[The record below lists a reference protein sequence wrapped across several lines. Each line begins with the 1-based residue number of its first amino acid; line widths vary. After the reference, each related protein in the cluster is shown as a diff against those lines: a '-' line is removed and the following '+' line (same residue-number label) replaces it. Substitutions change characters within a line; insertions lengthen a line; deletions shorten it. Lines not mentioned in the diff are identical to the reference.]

1 MVAAGCLPV
10 AWENGQLF
18 FLFGKEA
25 YGERTP
31 GYSDFAGGMERG
43 DASIYDGALRE
54 MAEETTGFFGDAA
67 ALNRLIRDSGG
78 TMHIPMGEN
87 RDYHIH
93 IFRMAKDPAVVDC
106 YNRCHAFI
114 YDHVRNHTF
123 LKSTKIFE
131 KIRIDWM
138 TQQDMRRRRREF
150 RPFYRA
156 YVDQLLARIDEIET
170 FVVSRPWPQR
180 SNPRSGLQRS
190 NCPRRGLPNMTTNL
204 RAVPNRQRTQK
215 RRGGAA
221 LSDI

>member
-31 GYSDFAGGMERG
+31 GYSDFAGGMERR
-43 DASIYDGALRE
+43 DASIYEGALRE

-67 ALNRLIRDSGG
+67 ALDRLISDSGG
-78 TMHIPMGEN
+78 AMHMAMGEN

-93 IFRMAKDPAVVDC
+93 LFRMAKDPTVVDC

-138 TQQDMRRRRREF
+138 TPQDMRRRRREF

-170 FVVSRPWPQR
+170 FVVSRPWPPR
-180 SNPRSGLQRS
+180 SNS
-190 NCPRRGLPNMTTNL
+190 NSRTTPLGTKNL
-204 RAVPNRQRTQK
+204 RSMPNRRRTQK
-215 RRGGAA
+215 RRGGATM
-221 LSDI
+221 SDLI